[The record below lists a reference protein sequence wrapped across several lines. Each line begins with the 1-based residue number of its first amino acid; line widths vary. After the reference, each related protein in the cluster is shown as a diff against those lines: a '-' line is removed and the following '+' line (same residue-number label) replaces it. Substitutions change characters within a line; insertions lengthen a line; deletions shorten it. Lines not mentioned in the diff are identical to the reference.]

1 MGYVY
6 SSSRAPGCGQHG
18 SMSRHEMLGIL
29 FARGPR
35 FKQSIVLDSPSG
47 NVDVAPTILR
57 ILGITTAEA
66 MDGRPLSEALDG
78 GPNNN
83 SVDRSTKVYKAERR
97 VDGGVYQQ
105 QITVSRVGSTT
116 YVDDGFASLDPY

>member
-1 MGYVY
+1 
-6 SSSRAPGCGQHG
+6 
-18 SMSRHEMLGIL
+18 MSQHEMLGIL
-29 FARGPR
+29 FVRGPS

-78 GPNNN
+78 WPNHN